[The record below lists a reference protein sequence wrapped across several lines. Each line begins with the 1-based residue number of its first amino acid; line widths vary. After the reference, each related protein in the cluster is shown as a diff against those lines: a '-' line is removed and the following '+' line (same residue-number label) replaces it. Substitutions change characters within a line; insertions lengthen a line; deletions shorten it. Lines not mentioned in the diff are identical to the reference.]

1 MERNLNRW
9 HAMMPKR
16 TMAEKA
22 LGKSLKYMG
31 QNPDKNA
38 WYAMKAIDLLTTGEK
53 QGLVREWLNHWM
65 REDGPG
71 RPFLNRVIQNT
82 HPLLYGNNRTLPG
95 RRRYCLCPDHRR
107 QPQCHLDRPLD

>member
-1 MERNLNRW
+1 MELNLNRW

-22 LGKSLKYMG
+22 LGKSLKYIG

-53 QGLVREWLNHWM
+53 QGLVREWLHHWM
-65 REDGPG
+65 REDDPAVADHHDQAGKKPACMQG
-71 RPFLNRVIQNT
+71 FIEKTTRL
-82 HPLLYGNNRTLPG
+82 PLPSIIT
-95 RRRYCLCPDHRR
+95 
-107 QPQCHLDRPLD
+107 Q